1 MTLPWR
7 TGVMLM
13 LMLLSSAEASL
24 NEPVICYILDGVL
37 ILYSIITTVL
47 FFKVKWCQSVPEPEE
62 ESTYAELLTGPIA
75 DDYEDLR
82 TDQTAATRQKHR
94 QEASSDTYQALQV
107 KDDES
112 DAYQVI
118 KSKGRTRKKDK
129 AKKAQVPQD
138 LRPGPPPRHHLHT
151 DLTQS
156 ALGTEDAVDSTG
168 SSPLH

>member
-1 MTLPWR
+1 MTIPWR

-47 FFKVKWCQSVPEPEE
+47 FFKVK
-62 ESTYAELLTGPIA
+62 
-75 DDYEDLR
+75 
-82 TDQTAATRQKHR
+82 KHR

-129 AKKAQVPQD
+129 AKKAQVLQD
-138 LRPGPPPRHHLHT
+138 LSANTQTQTRPSAPPPPPH
-151 DLTQS
+151 
-156 ALGTEDAVDSTG
+156 
-168 SSPLH
+168 